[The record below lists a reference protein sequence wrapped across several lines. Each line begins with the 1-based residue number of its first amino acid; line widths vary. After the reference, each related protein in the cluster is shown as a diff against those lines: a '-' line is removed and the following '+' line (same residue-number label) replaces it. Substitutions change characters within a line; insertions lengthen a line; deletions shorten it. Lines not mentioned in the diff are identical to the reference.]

1 MTRLVNMFSSL
12 RESPLSLACAP
23 PLSNCMSE
31 IPQPPTPQKEAI
43 APLRESA
50 AAESAD
56 DTPAAERNY
65 GETRLWLA
73 ARDPRSLFA
82 YWEFRP
88 EEHPDAIGEDGHA
101 RFFLR
106 IFREDGHAESSTAI
120 EPGAGNAF
128 LPVASPGTGYFAELG
143 FFEGDTWCF
152 LARSDV
158 AHTPP
163 DKPAAPEP
171 AIFATIPSLISLE
184 KFRAAVAHAALP
196 GESLAM
202 TAARVQSDAQRHGE
216 WTPEHERLLAEIL
229 GADAANAGAVSAN
242 SLTLTQRIR
251 QKLAAAAE
259 ASAPGAPI
267 PTPQVESAPAS
278 PGGSW
283 PTSHR

>member
-1 MTRLVNMFSSL
+1 
-12 RESPLSLACAP
+12 
-23 PLSNCMSE
+23 MSE
-31 IPQPPTPQKEAI
+31 IPQPPTPKKEAI
-43 APLRESA
+43 TPLRESA
-50 AAESAD
+50 AVEPAD
-56 DTPAAERNY
+56 ETPDTERNY

-88 EEHPDAIGEDGHA
+88 EEHPDAFGEDGRA

-106 IFREDGHAESSTAI
+106 IFREDGHAESSTGI

-143 FFEGDTWCF
+143 FYSDDIWCF
-152 LARSDV
+152 LARSEA

-163 DKPAAPEP
+163 ETPATPEP
-171 AIFATIPSLISLE
+171 PVFATIPSRISLE
-184 KFRAAVAHAALP
+184 KFRTALAHTALH

-202 TAARVQSDAQRHGE
+202 TAARIQSAAQRHGD

-229 GADAANAGAVSAN
+229 GTDAANADATPAN
-242 SLTLTQRIR
+242 SLTLTQHIR

-259 ASAPGAPI
+259 ASAPGAPL
-267 PTPQVESAPAS
+267 PAPH
-278 PGGSW
+278 GGSDVSSASSSW
-283 PTSHR
+283 SAGT

>member
-12 RESPLSLACAP
+12 RERPLSLACAP
-23 PLSNCMSE
+23 PVSNCMSE
-31 IPQPPTPQKEAI
+31 IPQPPTPKKEAI
-43 APLRESA
+43 TPLRESA
-50 AAESAD
+50 AVEPAD
-56 DTPAAERNY
+56 DTPDTERNY

-88 EEHPDAIGEDGHA
+88 EEHPDAFGEDGRA

-106 IFREDGHAESSTAI
+106 IFRDDGHAESSTGI

-143 FFEGDTWCF
+143 FYSGDIWCF
-152 LARSDV
+152 LARSEA

-163 DKPAAPEP
+163 ETPAAPAP
-171 AIFATIPSLISLE
+171 AVFATIPSLISLE
-184 KFRAAVAHAALP
+184 KFRAALAHTALP

-202 TAARVQSDAQRHGE
+202 TAARIQSDAQRHGE

-229 GADAANAGAVSAN
+229 GADAANADATPAN
-242 SLTLTQRIR
+242 SLTLTQHIR

-259 ASAPGAPI
+259 ASAPGTPLPAP
-267 PTPQVESAPAS
+267 QGGGDVFSAS
-278 PGGSW
+278 SSW
-283 PTSHR
+283 PAGT